1 LSGAKQLISDEGAI
15 ATAKPEDRAKIAAQ
29 LAEENR
35 IRSQA
40 AIQGVAGG
48 TETQEQLVAKAKQIA
63 QVSAIANGEE
73 QKKVELAIAELEKAN
88 KQKQAEI
95 DQAEDA
101 KRTESKRASD
111 KAFEA
116 ELNASKI
123 AFDAEQNNAKL
134 NFENTVLKPEKQK
147 IEAELQASKLAFE
160 RGELA
165 ALKTQQAADERAL
178 KLQQTN
184 EDLAA
189 KKAADAE
196 LETIKLAQKEKELAL
211 DRAFEDQKI
220 ERERAFKESQRTLD
234 KASAIE
240 IQQILGQSAQQIIN
254 ALTLA
259 KGDSKFGA
267 VAGIGAAPKVP
278 AFASGVQNFVG
289 GAALVGERGAELVT
303 LPRGSNVLPANQTK
317 NVLNNSGGNKTY
329 NVNVTT
335 GGGDP
340 TAIAMQIQRELAR
353 SAALSS

>member
-1 LSGAKQLISDEGAI
+1 LSGAKQLISNEGAI
-15 ATAKPEDRAKIAAQ
+15 ATANPEDRAKIAAQ
-29 LAEENR
+29 IEEENR
-35 IRSQA
+35 ITAQA
-40 AIQGVAGG
+40 ATQGQGG
-48 TETQEQLVAKAKQIA
+48 VQSQEQLVAQAKQIA
-63 QVSAIANGEE
+63 QVSAIATGEE
-73 QKKVELAIAELEKAN
+73 QKKVQLALDELEKAN

-95 DQAEDA
+95 DKAEEA
-101 KRTESKRASD
+101 KRTEAKRVSD

-116 ELNASKI
+116 EQNAAKL
-123 AFDAEQNNAKL
+123 AFDAEQNTAKL

-220 ERERAFKESQRTLD
+220 ERERAFKESQRALD

-240 IQQILGQSAQQIIN
+240 IQQILGKSAQQIIS

-267 VAGIGAAPKVP
+267 VAGIGAAKVP
-278 AFASGVQNFVG
+278 AFASGVTNFVG
-289 GAALVGERGAELVT
+289 GAALVGEKGAELVT

-335 GGGDP
+335 GSGNA
-340 TAIAMQIQRELAR
+340 TEIALQIQREMAR
-353 SAALSS
+353 SAALAM